1 MIDTDRESWNLSFP
15 QTSSHGLKE
24 HSKKLSTTTINQNRA
39 NNRIQ
44 VLPSVQRNGTQ
55 RVAATRR
62 WLERTRES
70 QCAEGRAP
78 RATQWARSAACS
90 RPLGARFFDRT
101 NDLFSRFS
109 ILPSSRLFQLNLVE
123 KNLRKLLNKLFHNN
137 HKLEQIEQKNFMKI
151 DVLISRSI
159 ILFPDFS
166 QLFLSSLK
174 TIRTKPIWSTP
185 TEKVEIYLFPK
196 LPVMDWKNTVRN
208 FPQQQ

>member
-1 MIDTDRESWNLSFP
+1 MSLSLSFLP
-15 QTSSHGLKE
+15 ISLLVFLFSCFLVFPFPANTWTYL
-24 HSKKLSTTTINQNRA
+24 RA
-39 NNRIQ
+39 IFDSAWR
-44 VLPSVQRNGTQ
+44 LTRCGYKTFRRSVP
-55 RVAATRR
+55 AKPK
-62 WLERTRES
+62 
-70 QCAEGRAP
+70 CAEGRAP

-151 DVLISRSI
+151 DVLFSRSI

-185 TEKVEIYLFPK
+185 TEKAEIYLFPK